1 MASVRILPCT
11 LKHLRELAANL
22 RPGDCAELMAPGQKV
37 RHILHDIWVQSDE
50 PRCALVDGKVAAC
63 WGVTTSLLATEG
75 EPWLFTTAAVE
86 KVPIRF
92 LKQAQHEIKLMLKT
106 HHSLVSAVASDYTRA
121 IRFFQ
126 LLGFSVSDFEHKVG
140 PEQKAFREIRLGR

>member
-22 RPGDCAELMAPGQKV
+22 RPGDCAELMAPGQPL
-37 RHILHDIWVQSDE
+37 RHILHDIWIKTDA
-50 PRCALVDGKVAAC
+50 PRCGLVDNKVAAC
-63 WGVTTSLLATEG
+63 WGLTNSLLSSEG

-92 LKQAQHEIKLMLKT
+92 LKQARHELKMMLKY
-106 HHSLVSAVASDYTRA
+106 HHSLVSTVASDYTQA
-121 IRFFQ
+121 IRFLK
-126 LLGFSVSDFEHKVG
+126 LLGFSIDAKEYLLG
-140 PEQKAFREIRLGR
+140 PKQKAFRLIRMGR